1 MSRLIAFLSLLIL
14 AISCRSVESFLF
26 VQMSDPQIGFVDE
39 TPGFTYSDS
48 LMKASVDRA
57 NALHPAFVF
66 VTGDLVNNP
75 DDLLQDSIYRVRL
88 AEIQAPV
95 YAVPGNHDY
104 FGFTR
109 ERQQE
114 YIARRGYD
122 HFSFQAKDCAFIGI
136 DSNCIK
142 DGAEGA
148 EAEQLAWLEKEL
160 AGARDCRYTFVFLHC
175 PVIRESIDEPED
187 YFNFPMDK
195 RRQYIEL
202 FKKYGVDAV
211 LSGHCHQEYNCTVDG
226 ILFTVAGPVGHP
238 LGHGTSGFNVVSV
251 SSDGIAVDYQ
261 SK

>member
-1 MSRLIAFLSLLIL
+1 MNRIAAFLSIL
-14 AISCRSVESFLF
+14 ALAVSCRAFEPFTF
-26 VQMSDPQIGFVDE
+26 VQMSDPQIGFSDE
-39 TPGFTYSDS
+39 TPGYAYTDS
-48 LMKASVDRA
+48 LMKTAVEKA
-57 NALHPAFVF
+57 NALDPAFVF
-66 VTGDLVNNP
+66 ITGDLVNDPANP
-75 DDLLQDSIYRVRL
+75 VQDSIYRGRL
-88 AEIQAPV
+88 AEILAPV

-104 FGFTR
+104 LGFTR
-109 ERQQE
+109 EKQE
-114 YIARRGYD
+114 AYIAQRGYD
-122 HFSFQAKDCAFIGI
+122 RFSFQAKDCAFIGI

-142 DGAEGA
+142 DGVEGA

-226 ILFTVAGPVGHP
+226 ILFTVAAPDNAP
-238 LGHGTSGFNVVSV
+238 TSL
-251 SSDGIAVDYQ
+251 APCE
-261 SK
+261 